1 MTGWNLIFIATNKT
15 RGNLIQYVIAKI
27 WQKKISYFI
36 TTNMYIIKIWQD
48 EISYFITTNM
58 TRWNLIQYF
67 IAKYMTE
74 WNLILYFIVTN
85 MIEWNPHTL
94 LQQIWQDEI
103 SYFIATNMTGW
114 NLISFKWFSPLQMN
128 QGILY
133 IIIIKY
139 SFHRQNCVHH
149 YNHYCT
155 SPQMQDSTQ
164 VLQKSIKFRFCF
176 LYKLF
181 SILN

>member
-1 MTGWNLIFIATNKT
+1 MKSHFYCNKYDKMKSHTVCYCKNMTEGNFILYYNK
-15 RGNLIQYVIAKI
+15 
-27 WQKKISYFI
+27 
-36 TTNMYIIKIWQD
+36 YIIEIWQD
-48 EISYFITTNM
+48 EILYFITTNM

-155 SPQMQDSTQ
+155 SPQIQDSTVHKFCKK
-164 VLQKSIKFRFCF
+164 VLNFVFVFCTNCSPF
-176 LYKLF
+176 
-181 SILN
+181 